1 MNNTISKMNNT
12 IPKDVYT
19 VNVNCGNCGFSEV
32 IIIVMGK
39 SVRESKC
46 SKCGCFELHKSL
58 YQFGG

>member
-1 MNNTISKMNNT
+1 MNNT